1 MELSH
6 YKFRIKLQQ
15 IVVKW
20 NNKIILVNEYKTSKT
35 CCECGNE
42 KNDLG
47 CNKTYKCSE
56 CLLIIDRDINVGKW
70 SQKFIRCYSARRGV
84 FC

>member
-1 MELSH
+1 MS
-6 YKFRIKLQQ
+6 
-15 IVVKW
+15 VKW

-47 CNKTYKCSE
+47 CKKTYKCSE
-56 CLLIIDRDINVGKW
+56 CLLIIDRDINSAINIYNNLGKNIK
-70 SQKFIRCYSARRGV
+70 QKTKKV
-84 FC
+84 EKT